1 MRINFKTM
9 IKTVKEKLSETLFDF
24 SQEQSDN
31 VSVEASSFE
40 QLEKDYKAYMLDDK
54 GEPFIIELVEQMCV
68 ESLPPNLYSYWL
80 IIKHQLSINRIG
92 LIEDNQLKS
101 EAIQARNKM
110 TKETLEYLKN
120 ITRDSDADTPDWSD
134 ALACCHLD

>member
-1 MRINFKTM
+1 MN
-9 IKTVKEKLSETLFDF
+9 TVKEKLAGTLTDFAQSKSDAISIET
-24 SQEQSDN
+24 SQ
-31 VSVEASSFE
+31 FE
-40 QLEKDYKAYMLDDK
+40 ELERDYRDYMLDEE
-54 GEPFIIELVEQMCV
+54 GEPFIIELMEQMCV
-68 ESLPPNLYSYWL
+68 ESLPPHLYSYWL

-120 ITRDSDADTPDWSD
+120 ITKDSNADTPDWSD